1 MFNLTPAPTFKAA
14 IGLSVPG
21 VSQPLEVTFTF
32 RHKTRT
38 AVVKWTE
45 AYVADPSA
53 ETLKE
58 VIADWDLRKDGEP
71 VPYSFAALAELLE
84 AYTPVRLEISD
95 GYLLEL
101 TRAKR
106 KNS

>member
-1 MFNLTPAPTFKAA
+1 MFNLNPAPTFKATV
-14 IGLSVPG
+14 GLSVPG
-21 VSQPLEVTFTF
+21 VSEPLDVAFTF

-38 AVVKWTE
+38 AVVAWSE
-45 AYVADPSA
+45 AYVKDPSA
-53 ETLKE
+53 ETLHQ
-58 VIADWDLRKDGEP
+58 VIVDWDLRKDGEP

-84 AYTPVRLEISD
+84 AYTPSRLEISD
-95 GYLLEL
+95 GYLIEV

>member
-1 MFNLTPAPTFKAA
+1 
-14 IGLSVPG
+14 
-21 VSQPLEVTFTF
+21 
-32 RHKTRT
+32 
-38 AVVKWTE
+38 
-45 AYVADPSA
+45 
-53 ETLKE
+53 
-58 VIADWDLRKDGEP
+58 LRKDGEP

-84 AYTPVRLEISD
+84 AYTPARLEISD